1 MSPAAGAGAA
11 RAAPATR
18 RFAFTVTG
26 RDPDSRARTGTIET
40 PHGAIATPAF
50 LFCATKAAIKAV
62 TPDLARAEGAQAI
75 LANTYHLMLQ
85 PGPEIVQRM
94 GGLHRFMGWDGPM
107 LTDSGGFQIF
117 SLSRGADEDG
127 RIANAP
133 ATGRPK
139 ANLVK
144 IGEEGAAF
152 RSHIDGTPHLLTPE
166 RSIDIQRALGA
177 DLVVA
182 LDECPPARLDH
193 DATARSLALTH
204 RWEDRSL
211 ARFARHDDG
220 AQALYGVVQGG
231 LYPDLRRESASFVSS
246 RPFFGHAIGGCL
258 PARQED
264 APMYEVFGMATEA
277 LDPARPVHLL
287 GIGGVRDIWEGAA
300 RGVDTFD
307 CVHPT
312 RVARHGQALVR
323 GAAGFRLNLRNARF
337 RDDPAPIEEGCSCAA
352 CRGFTR
358 AYLHHLIKAGE
369 VTGLVLITL
378 HNISFMNR
386 LMATIRDAIAAGRF
400 RAEMRAWCE
409 A

>member
-1 MSPAAGAGAA
+1 MSPAAGAGAT
-11 RAAPATR
+11 RAAPETR
-18 RFAFTVTG
+18 RFAFTVTH
-26 RDPDSRARTGTIET
+26 RDADSRARCGTLET
-40 PHGAIATPAF
+40 PHGAVETPAF

-85 PGPEIVQRM
+85 PGPEIVARM

-117 SLSRGADEDG
+117 SLSRGSEVDDAL
-127 RIANAP
+127 RNAP

-144 IGEEGAAF
+144 ISEEGAAF

-182 LDECPPARLDH
+182 LDECPPAHLDR
-193 DATARSLALTH
+193 DATTRSLALTH

-211 ARFARHDDG
+211 AQFARHDDG
-220 AQALYGVVQGG
+220 RQALYGVVQGG
-231 LYPDLRRESASFVSS
+231 IYPNLRRESADFVSS

-264 APMYEVFGMATEA
+264 APMYEVFSMAAEA
-277 LDPARPVHLL
+277 LDPARPIHLL

-323 GAAGFRLNLRNARF
+323 GPGFRMNLRNARY
-337 RDDPAPIEEGCSCAA
+337 RDDSAPIDTDCSCAA
-352 CRGFTR
+352 CRRFSR

-378 HNISFMNR
+378 HNIAFMNR
-386 LMATIRDAIAAGRF
+386 LMASVRAAIQGGTF
-400 RAEMRAWCE
+400 RAEMRAWCG

>member
-1 MSPAAGAGAA
+1 MTPEAASAGTPRAAAAA
-11 RAAPATR
+11 RP
-18 RFAFTVTG
+18 FAFTVTA
-26 RDPDSRARTGTIET
+26 RDAETRARTGTLRT
-40 PHGAIATPAF
+40 PHGTIETPAF
-50 LFCATKAAIKAV
+50 LFCATKAAVKAC
-62 TPDLARAEGAQAI
+62 TPDAVRAEGAQAI

-85 PGPEIVQRM
+85 PGPEIVAAI

-117 SLSRGADEDG
+117 SLSRGGDPDALP
-127 RIANAP
+127 NAP
-133 ATGRPK
+133 AAGRPK

-144 IGEEGAAF
+144 ISEEGAAF

-182 LDECPPARLDH
+182 LDECPPAWLDRE
-193 DATARSLALTH
+193 ATARSMALTH
-204 RWEDRSL
+204 RWENRSL
-211 ARFARHDDG
+211 ARFRKRDDG
-220 AQALYGVVQGG
+220 TQALYGVVQGG
-231 LYPDLRRESASFVSS
+231 VFPDLRRELAGWVSS
-246 RPFFGHAIGGCL
+246 QPFFGHAIGGFL

-264 APMYEVFGMATEA
+264 APMYEMFGAATEG
-277 LDPARPVHLL
+277 LDPSRPIHLL

-323 GAAGFRLNLRNARF
+323 DAAGWRMNLRNARF
-337 RDDPAPIEEGCSCAA
+337 RDDPAPIEDNCPCAA
-352 CRGFTR
+352 CRRFSR

-378 HNISFMNR
+378 HNVSFMNR
-386 LMATIRDAIAAGRF
+386 LMAAVRDAIRTGRF
-400 RAEMRAWCE
+400 AAEMRAWCGG
-409 A
+409 